1 MTAIK
6 VQDLARFISRPDPAI
21 KAVLIY
27 GPDTGAVSENARNLV
42 KAVAGS
48 LDDPFSVIRLN
59 DQALADDSS
68 RLADEAQAISM
79 MGGRRV
85 IWISGASNGFQRAIT
100 DYLPHANTDSLI
112 VAEAGEL
119 QKSNKIRSLFE
130 SSKTAY
136 AVPCYQDT
144 KQSLY
149 DVVSRALQEHG
160 LAIAPDAHHHL
171 CELLG
176 SDRLLTRSE
185 LEKLAAYCA
194 GQDTVTIDDVNA
206 VCGDTSEH
214 SIDDMVDA
222 VFVGE
227 AATACNHFSML
238 LNAGVATTRMLTT
251 AAGHIA
257 RLQAL
262 SLNVESGR
270 NASMVVKS
278 ARPPIFFRRQSAVIR
293 QLGIWRFHDL
303 EAAEQTL
310 QSAIAQTRQF
320 PALEPEI
327 AERAL
332 LSLARNA
339 QANRLN
345 NA

>member
-6 VQDLARFISRPDPAI
+6 VTELSRFMSKPDPGI

-27 GPDTGAVSENARNLV
+27 GPDTGAINENARNLV
-42 KAVAGS
+42 KAVAGA
-48 LDDPFSVIRLN
+48 LDDPFTVIRLN
-59 DQALADDSS
+59 DAALSEDSS

-85 IWISGASNGFQRAIT
+85 IWISGAGTGFQKSIT
-100 DYLPHANTDSLI
+100 DYLPHADTDSLI

-130 SSKTAY
+130 NAKNAY

-144 KQSLY
+144 KQNLY
-149 DVVSRALQEHG
+149 DVVAKSLAEHG
-160 LAIAPDAHHHL
+160 MTITPDAHHHL
-171 CELLG
+171 CEMLG

-185 LEKLAAYCA
+185 LEKLTAYCA
-194 GQDTVTIDDVNA
+194 GQETVSIDDVNA

-227 AATACNHFSML
+227 AAIACSHFSRL
-238 LNAGVATTRMLTT
+238 LNSGIATTRMLSS
-251 AAGHIA
+251 AALHIA

-262 SLNVESGR
+262 ALALDGGR

-293 QLGIWRFHDL
+293 QLGIWQFRDL

-310 QSAIAQTRQF
+310 QSTIAQTRQY